1 MNGINILKSH
11 YERLTLINRKTGK
24 VSSTHHW
31 VLALGTHSYL
41 LNHKEGIASLLP
53 LAKAQ
58 KTIKYNF
65 LTLKKKRPGKNRT
78 SRDLARQEAEQ
89 ILPQLEMLY
98 RSNLKSYQKFLK
110 RKFCLWIK
118 IEINTPHA
126 KAHQLATSMGLSYLA
141 EGNHSVRWWM
151 DQLKK
156 MQS

>member
-1 MNGINILKSH
+1 MNGINTLKNH

-31 VLALGTHSYL
+31 FLALGTHSYL

-58 KTIKYNF
+58 KAIKYNF
-65 LTLKKKRPGKNRT
+65 LTLKKKRPGKDKTN
-78 SRDLARQEAEQ
+78 RDLARLEAKL
-89 ILPQLEMLY
+89 ILPQLEILY

-110 RKFCLWIK
+110 RNFCLWIK
-118 IEINTPHA
+118 KEINTPYT
-126 KAHQLATSMGLSYLA
+126 KAHQLATSMDLSYLS
-141 EGNHSVRWWM
+141 ESNHSVRWWM

>member
-58 KTIKYNF
+58 K
-65 LTLKKKRPGKNRT
+65 PGKNRT

-118 IEINTPHA
+118 IEINTPHT
-126 KAHQLATSMGLSYLA
+126 KAHQLANSMDLIYLA
-141 EGNHSVRWWM
+141 EGNHSIRWWM

>member
-118 IEINTPHA
+118 IEINTPHT
-126 KAHQLATSMGLSYLA
+126 KAHQLANSMDLIYLA
-141 EGNHSVRWWM
+141 EGNHSIRWWM